1 MGPNRVVTVDLHC
14 GQIQGFFHQI
24 PVDNLFAEV
33 ETINYLKK
41 KNFPLDKTVIV
52 SPDAGGVVRARRVA
66 DKLGASSVV
75 TILKRRAAANQIEQ
89 MQIVGEVTGL
99 VCVIVD
105 DMIDTAG
112 TLCAAADLLRTN
124 GAEKV
129 FACATHGLFSG
140 KAIDRLNASVLEEIC
155 VTDSIPQDK
164 NVEKCKKLIILSL
177 VTLLSQAIIHLHEEK
192 SLSILFEN

>member
-1 MGPNRVVTVDLHC
+1 LLRLKPLTN
-14 GQIQGFFHQI
+14 I
-24 PVDNLFAEV
+24 
-33 ETINYLKK
+33 KK
-41 KNFPLDKTVIV
+41 KKLPLHKTVIV

-89 MQIVGEVTGL
+89 MQIVGEVTGM

-129 FACATHGLFSG
+129 YACATHGLFSG
-140 KAIDRLNASVLEEIC
+140 PAIDRLNSSVLEEIC

-164 NVEKCKKLIILSL
+164 NQEKCNKLIVLSL
-177 VTLLSQAIIHLHEEK
+177 VTLLSQAILHLHEEK
-192 SLSILFEN
+192 SLSILFEH